1 MVAKPEIIK
10 SIEKAINYISARLE
24 EDNPPTLEGAAKA
37 SGLSKYHFHRIF
49 KLVSGETFADMVTRL
64 RLAKGLGT
72 LASEKTSI
80 TQAAMAAGYGS
91 SQAFAK
97 AVKRETEMTAT
108 DIKNE
113 PDRISEIYKT
123 LSSSPKNTGPL
134 RVGICSLDPFALIV
148 TETTDK
154 YPALNE
160 VYGEL
165 FEMIGEPSN
174 ILGVLGIPHRDIET
188 FEGKDFI
195 FDCALVVKNMPSDL
209 GTNISAKKLSEGN
222 YLTIRHHGLDKK
234 LSSTLDVLYKT
245 ALEQTNLVVSDTP
258 CLFHY
263 IDDPEEV
270 EEAKC
275 RTDIYLKVEI

>member
-10 SIEKAINYISARLE
+10 SIEKAIDYISACLE
-24 EDNPPTLEGAAKA
+24 EDNFPILEGAAKA

-113 PDRISEIYKT
+113 PDRLAAIYQT

-134 RVGICSLDPFALIV
+134 RVGICTLDPFALIV

-165 FEMIGEPSN
+165 FETMGDPSN
-174 ILGVLGIPHRDIET
+174 IVGVLGIPHRDIET
-188 FEGKDFI
+188 FEGKDFT
-195 FDCALVVKNMPSDL
+195 FDCGLAVQKTPSDF
-209 GTNISAKKLSEGN
+209 GPNMSVKKLSEGI
-222 YLTIRHHGLDKK
+222 YLTIRHRGLDRT
-234 LSSTLDVLYKT
+234 LPSTLDVLYKT
-245 ALEQTNLVVSDTP
+245 ALEQTNLVISDSP

-270 EEAKC
+270 EEAHC
-275 RTDIYLKVEI
+275 RTDIYLKVET